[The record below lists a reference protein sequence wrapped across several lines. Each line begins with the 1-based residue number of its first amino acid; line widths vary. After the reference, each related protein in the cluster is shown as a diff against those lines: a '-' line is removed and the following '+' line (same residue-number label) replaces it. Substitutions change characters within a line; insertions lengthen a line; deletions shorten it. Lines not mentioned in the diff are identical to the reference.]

1 MFNQDIA
8 NTFTDAPFRLEG
20 VAIKQPH
27 SNWLLRKLGVKKSQ
41 PLFIYPLP
49 IGKAQL
55 IGVELSNMLGVKDL
69 EGKDHTEQ
77 INSILAENIP
87 SVVRIIALASCKGRE
102 MPSEKLVNEIA
113 NTLTITQIHTTFFEV
128 YRRLDL
134 TTFFDIMALSKNLS
148 LNLIPDK
155 EALGQS

>member
-1 MFNQDIA
+1 
-8 NTFTDAPFRLEG
+8 TDEPTQVGE
-20 VAIKQPH
+20 VTQPH
-27 SNWLLRKLGVKKSQ
+27 PNWLLRKIGFRKTQ
-41 PLFIYPLP
+41 PLLIYPLP

-55 IGVELSNMLGVKDL
+55 IGVELCDMLGVKDL

-77 INSILAENIP
+77 INSILAKNIP
-87 SVVRIIALASCKGRE
+87 SVERIIALASCKGRK

-113 NTLTITQIHTTFFEV
+113 NTLTIQQIQFAFYEV

-155 EALGQS
+155 E